1 MTIELTV
8 AVDGSCHLNTME
20 GENSPTG
27 WAWFAEDGRFAYA
40 GVQDGT
46 NNVGEL
52 LAILNVLAEFPNT
65 PLVIQADSAYAIGCA
80 STWAEGWS
88 RKGWVNSKKEVVANL
103 EIVKGIFVLMQA
115 RKCEGVPVRFQKVKA
130 HLADTTIWPLN
141 IKVDELAGLASER
154 AKVGLVD
161 VVRND
166 SAQPQTRTPEPPAAV
181 PNAKVSRAVLAGA
194 QAILDGTGS
203 ETATGITGFHTDL
216 ARAVLDAAVPLILA
230 AERERLID
238 LVQSMSSRKELILAL
253 GGTPV

>member
-8 AVDGSCHLNTME
+8 AVDGSCHLNTTE

-27 WAWFAEDGRFAYA
+27 WAWFAEDGCFAYA
-40 GVQDGT
+40 GVEDGT

-52 LAILNVLAEFPNT
+52 LAILNVLTEFPHT

-103 EIVKGIFVLMQA
+103 EIVKSIFALMQA
-115 RKCEGVPVRFQKVKA
+115 RKREGVPVRFQKVKA
-130 HLADTTIWPLN
+130 HLADPTIWPLN
-141 IKVDELAGLASER
+141 TAVDELAGLASER
-154 AKVGLVD
+154 AKVGQLD

-166 SAQPQTRTPEPPAAV
+166 SAKPQPRMEAAREGEL
-181 PNAKVSRAVLAGA
+181 SHAVLAGA
-194 QAILDGTGS
+194 RAILDGTGS
-203 ETATGITGFHTDL
+203 ETSQSTGVTGFHTGL
-216 ARAVLDAAVPLILA
+216 ARAVLDAATPFILS
-230 AERERLID
+230 AERERLIE

-253 GGTPV
+253 GGTPGS